1 MAQTLDLTQLR
12 QVLIGACQAIID
24 AREEL
29 TRADRAIGDGDHG
42 SGMSRGFTAAR
53 DALQEAEL
61 STAGDAFK
69 TVGSAVLASSG
80 GASGAVFGTMFRAP
94 GKVLQDQVLT
104 ADGLSSALQEAAA
117 GVRARGRAEPG
128 QKTMLDALVP
138 AAQAAQDAQPG
149 GLLAVA
155 RAAADAAAAGSAAT
169 TDLVA
174 RVGKAKSLGERS
186 LGHRDPGAI
195 SVAILL
201 EAIAEGIEEV

>member
-1 MAQTLDLTQLR
+1 MAQTLDLPTLR
-12 QVLIGACQAIID
+12 QGLTGACQAIID

-80 GASGAVFGTMFRAP
+80 GASGAVFGTMFRSP

-104 ADGLSSALQEAAA
+104 ADCLICALQVEAASGLSS
-117 GVRARGRAEPG
+117 GRA
-128 QKTMLDALVP
+128 
-138 AAQAAQDAQPG
+138 QP
-149 GLLAVA
+149 VQ
-155 RAAADAAAAGSAAT
+155 
-169 TDLVA
+169 V
-174 RVGKAKSLGERS
+174 
-186 LGHRDPGAI
+186 
-195 SVAILL
+195 
-201 EAIAEGIEEV
+201 